1 MAYAPEHEKELPN
14 RSHRRRMG
22 SNRAPRSGARG
33 ARTTEDPRP
42 AQDPR
47 RRFYILKSG
56 YSWRLLPRE
65 FPPWE
70 TVYWRFGRWRMD
82 GTFERLNAA
91 LRERLRLRSGRDP
104 LPSAGIADFQRLRP
118 PGSAA
123 SRGDTTVTRRFGAG
137 SGTWW
142 WIRKA

>member
-1 MAYAPEHEKELPN
+1 MAYAPEYEKELPN

-70 TVYWRFGRWRMD
+70 TVYLGSGD
-82 GTFERLNAA
+82 GGWTAPS
-91 LRERLRLRSGRDP
+91 SGSTRRYVRG
-104 LPSAGIADFQRLRP
+104 SGFARAGIR
-118 PGSAA
+118 
-123 SRGDTTVTRRFGAG
+123 SRA
-137 SGTWW
+137 
-142 WIRKA
+142 